1 MLDRLLGP
9 LARRWPAVGTALEV
23 QERFG
28 EVHGGYLASAL
39 TLATFLSVFPLIL
52 VAIAVLGFISVNNT
66 HVTSDIISSLGL
78 RGTAAQ
84 SINDAIRAA
93 EHSRKATSVVGVAG
107 LLWAGLGVVTAT
119 QLALDAVWQRTGR
132 TIKDRGVGVLW
143 LAGSGLLM
151 ALSFAITSGL
161 NFLPGFLAPLVLIV
175 GAAYD
180 VGQFLFTFVVLG
192 RTEPVGWRA
201 LLPGAIAGGIG
212 LQILKAFGSFY
223 LPRAVHGSSQL
234 YGPLLGVIFAI
245 LAWLFLFG
253 RLVVYSTVLNVVLWE
268 RNHGTQTAAIE
279 LPKLPG
285 DKPAKATRAGEAILT
300 A

>member
-9 LARRWPAVGTALEV
+9 LARRWPAVGTVLEV
-23 QERFG
+23 QKRFG
-28 EVHGGYLASAL
+28 ELHGGYLASAL

-52 VAIAVLGFISVNNT
+52 VAIAVLGFVSVNNT
-66 HVTSDIISSLGL
+66 HVTSDIISNLGL
-78 RGTAAQ
+78 RGSAAQ
-84 SINDAIRAA
+84 SITDAIRAA
-93 EHSRKATSVVGVAG
+93 EHSRRATSVIGVLG
-107 LLWAGLGVVTAT
+107 LLWTGLGVVTAT

-132 TIKDRGVGVLW
+132 TIKDRGIGVLW
-143 LAGSGLLM
+143 LAGSGVLM
-151 ALSFAITSGL
+151 AVSFAISSGL
-161 NFLPGFLAPLVLIV
+161 NFLPGLLAPLVLVV

-180 VGQFLFTFVVLG
+180 VGQFLFTFKVLG

-212 LQILKAFGSFY
+212 LQALKAFGSFY

-253 RLVVYSTVLNVVLWE
+253 RLIVYSAVLNVILWE
-268 RNHGTQTAAIE
+268 REHGTHTAIID
-279 LPKLPG
+279 LPQLPG
-285 DKPAKATRAGEAILT
+285 QQPTRATRAGA
-300 A
+300 AVAS

>member
-9 LARRWPAVGTALEV
+9 LGRRWPAVGTALDV
-23 QERFG
+23 QKRFS
-28 EVHGGYLASAL
+28 ELHGGYLASAL

-52 VAIAVLGFISVNNT
+52 VAIAVLGFVSVNNT
-66 HVTSDIISSLGL
+66 HVASDIISNLGL

-84 SINDAIRAA
+84 SIKDTINAA
-93 EHSRKATSVVGVAG
+93 EHSRRATSVIGVVG
-107 LLWAGLGVVTAT
+107 LLWTGLGVVTAT

-132 TIKDRGVGVLW
+132 TIRDRGIGVIW
-143 LAGSGLLM
+143 VAGSGVLM
-151 ALSFAITSGL
+151 AVSFAISSGL
-161 NFLPGFLAPLVLIV
+161 NFLPGVLAPLVLVV

-180 VGQFLFTFVVLG
+180 VGQFLFTFKVLG

-212 LQILKAFGSFY
+212 LQVLKVFGSFY

-253 RLVVYSTVLNVVLWE
+253 RLVVYSAVLNVVLWE
-268 RNHGTQTAAIE
+268 KDHGTLTTVIE
-279 LPKLPG
+279 VPRLPG
-285 DKPAKATRAGEAILT
+285 ESPKRATRAGEAV
-300 A
+300 AS